1 MSDKRRLQVLC
12 KVGKRGAPG
21 RHIGGTQMP
30 VEVSRIKRHGNS
42 LTVTIPKKILSDIPL
57 KHGDQVAMRV
67 AGAKLIMERI
77 PLEEL
82 SRIVGQGDGIDAR

>member
-1 MSDKRRLQVLC
+1 
-12 KVGKRGAPG
+12 
-21 RHIGGTQMP
+21 MP
-30 VEVSRIKRHGNS
+30 IEVSRVKRHGNS

-77 PLEEL
+77 PLETL
-82 SRIVGQGDGIDAR
+82 SRFIAQGDGLDPR

>member
-1 MSDKRRLQVLC
+1 M
-12 KVGKRGAPG
+12 GAT
-21 RHIGGTQMP
+21 HMP

-42 LTVTIPKKILSDIPL
+42 LTVTIPKKILLDVPL

-82 SRIVGQGDGIDAR
+82 SRIIGPSDGSDVR

>member
-1 MSDKRRLQVLC
+1 
-12 KVGKRGAPG
+12 
-21 RHIGGTQMP
+21 MP
-30 VEVSRIKRHGNS
+30 IEVSRVKRHGNS

-77 PLEEL
+77 PLETL
-82 SRIVGQGDGIDAR
+82 SRFIAQGDGIDPR